1 MDFVFLG
8 TGAGVPAKARNVSAI
23 ALQLLEERGA
33 VWLFDCGEATQH
45 QILRTPVKPRRIE
58 KIFITHLHGDHIFGL
73 PGLLGSRSFQGGTE
87 RLDIYGPAGIREFVE
102 TALRVSGTHLKYEL
116 CFTETD
122 GGTVFEDDQFRVL
135 AEPLDHGIFSLGYR
149 VEEKERP
156 GTLLADKLRA
166 EGVPPGPLYSELK
179 SGKDVILPD
188 GRRLISADYLG
199 VPQKGRVV
207 TILGD
212 TRPNAGGEKL
222 AMDADYLVHEATFS
236 AEEPEMAHSY
246 FHSTTAQ
253 AAETAL
259 QCGVKNLILTHISS
273 RYTAEDAGQLLAE
286 ARGIFPETV
295 MAEDLLM
302 IKIPATVTS
311 AD

>member
-58 KIFITHLHGDHIFGL
+58 KIFITHLHGDHIYGL

-149 VEEKERP
+149 VEEKDRP

-166 EGVPPGPLYSELK
+166 EGVSPGPIYSELK
-179 SGKDVILPD
+179 SGKDVTLVD

-199 VPQKGRVV
+199 APQKGRVI

-212 TRPNAGGEKL
+212 TWPNAGSGKL
-222 AMDADYLVHEATFS
+222 ALDADYLVHEATFS
-236 AEEPEMAHSY
+236 AEEEEMARSY
-246 FHSTTAQ
+246 FHSTTVQ
-253 AAETAL
+253 AARTAL
-259 QCGVKNLILTHISS
+259 QCGVRNLILTHISS
-273 RYTAEDAGQLLAE
+273 RYAAEDAEQLLAE
-286 ARGIFPETV
+286 ARDIFPETV

-302 IKIPATVTS
+302 IKIPPGA
-311 AD
+311 ADR